1 MIRRHGSDRDPPAST
16 DNLAHRYVLELL
28 ALARVTKEERTT
40 SQLAD
45 VKDIPREKQSIAKD
59 RGEQVGV
66 LASAHR
72 AEQDHI
78 GASAQPVGQ
87 RDRGCLEDGNGC
99 RGPVDAERIAFEVG
113 GGDPHLRR
121 YEAVRHCDNVNS
133 ITCVGRTREG
143 PRVLELAAKVQS
155 AEKAEDLPEGNAFLS
170 QTSRKGRCGTRS
182 PERHRARPV
191 RCGRRDQEYRRSMR
205 SRHGGA
211 VRNFGA
217 RDTFPPVQTYLR
229 LPLGAALLAAI
240 SCVQPPPGYEPAA
253 PPVAVPPARTQPVRT
268 PPVNTP
274 EVDVASDSAARAH
287 LIDIRLVEPTIMV
300 DARYATASNF
310 TGSPLPGYESNRA
323 LLRREAASALARVQR
338 RARNEGV
345 ALKVFDGYRPVRATV
360 AMVAW
365 AERTGQQHLLR
376 DGYIASR
383 SRHNLGLAVDLTLIG
398 GDGQELDMGT
408 PFDTFSPAAHTIN
421 AAGEVAANRRLLVL
435 LMQAEGFT
443 NYDKEW
449 WHFTYE
455 VPNPQRFDLVIR

>member
-1 MIRRHGSDRDPPAST
+1 MA
-16 DNLAHRYVLELL
+16 
-28 ALARVTKEERTT
+28 KEERTA

-45 VKDIPREKQSIAKD
+45 VKDIAREKQSLAKD

-72 AEQDHI
+72 AEQDDI
-78 GASAQPVGQ
+78 GGSAQPFGQ
-87 RDRGCLEDGNGC
+87 RDRGCLEGGNGC
-99 RGPVDAERIAFEVG
+99 RGAVDAECIAFEVG
-113 GGDPHLRR
+113 SGDPHLRSD
-121 YEAVRHCDNVNS
+121 EAVRQCDDVNP
-133 ITCVGRTREG
+133 ITWVSRARES
-143 PRVLELAAKVQS
+143 PRVVELSAKVQS
-155 AEKAEDLPEGNAFLS
+155 AEKAEDLPERNALRS
-170 QTSRKGRCGTRS
+170 QTSRKDRCGVRS

-191 RCGRRDQEYRRSMR
+191 CGGRRDQEYTRSMG

-217 RDTFPPVQTYLR
+217 RDTFPRVQTCFR
-229 LPLGAALLAAI
+229 LPLGAALVAAI

-253 PPVAVPPARTQPVRT
+253 PPATVPPARTRPVRT

-300 DARYATASNF
+300 DARYATANNF
-310 TGSPLPGYESNRA
+310 TGAVLPGYESNRA

-345 ALKVFDGYRPVRATV
+345 ALKVFDGYRPVRATL
-360 AMVAW
+360 AMVDW

-408 PFDTFSPAAHTIN
+408 PFDTFSPAAHTMN
-421 AAGEVAANRRLLVL
+421 AAGEVAANRRLLAL
-435 LMQAEGFT
+435 FMQAEGFT